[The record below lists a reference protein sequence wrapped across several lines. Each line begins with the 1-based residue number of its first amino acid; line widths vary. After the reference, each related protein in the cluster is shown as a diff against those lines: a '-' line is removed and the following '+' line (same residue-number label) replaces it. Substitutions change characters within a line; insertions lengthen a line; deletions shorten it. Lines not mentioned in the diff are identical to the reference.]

1 MTPTE
6 AYLAVTFRCNC
17 RCRMCDVW
25 RKDPVPEV
33 EPSFYLRLPASLKLV
48 NLTGGEPFLRA
59 DLPEIAEAVTERCP
73 GVTLHV
79 STNGLATDRIV
90 ESSLRIRRVN
100 RRVGVRISLDGLGA
114 EHDRVRG
121 VPGAFKKAE
130 GTMQALQQAG
140 LRDLGFAFTL
150 TAGNEGHLL
159 PAYRFARRMGVDFS
173 TAITHSSP
181 LFFGEQQEARPET
194 EAATRGLAELRD
206 LQLRA
211 RHPKQWMRAY
221 FTDGL
226 IEALAG
232 RPRKIRCGALRDFFF
247 MTPAGDV
254 YPCPVLERR
263 VGNLADAS
271 YAELV
276 RRDPSARSAV
286 DACRLDCWMVCTAR
300 PVMRRRLLS
309 CLRWALTEKR
319 RLRKTP

>member
-140 LRDLGFAFTL
+140 LRDLGT
-150 TAGNEGHLL
+150 
-159 PAYRFARRMGVDFS
+159 
-173 TAITHSSP
+173 
-181 LFFGEQQEARPET
+181 
-194 EAATRGLAELRD
+194 AATSRRPG
-206 LQLRA
+206 
-211 RHPKQWMRAY
+211 P
-221 FTDGL
+221 
-226 IEALAG
+226 
-232 RPRKIRCGALRDFFF
+232 RPRRR
-247 MTPAGDV
+247 PAGW
-254 YPCPVLERR
+254 
-263 VGNLADAS
+263 
-271 YAELV
+271 
-276 RRDPSARSAV
+276 PSCATSSFGPAIRSSGCARTSP
-286 DACRLDCWMVCTAR
+286 TG
-300 PVMRRRLLS
+300 
-309 CLRWALTEKR
+309 
-319 RLRKTP
+319 

>member
-1 MTPTE
+1 MKPTE

-25 RKDPVPEV
+25 RKNPAAEV
-33 EPSFYLRLPASLKLV
+33 EPSFYLRLPPSLKLV
-48 NLTGGEPFLRA
+48 NLTGGEPFLRD
-59 DLPEIAEAVTERCP
+59 DLPDIAEAVSERCP
-73 GVTLHV
+73 GATLHL

-90 ESSLRIRRVN
+90 VASARVRRVN

-121 VPGAFKKAE
+121 VPGAFKKAKE
-130 GTMQALQQAG
+130 TMQALRKAG

-150 TAGNEGHLL
+150 TAGNEGQLI
-159 PAYRFARRMGVDFS
+159 PAYRFAREMGVDFS

-181 LFFGEQQEARPET
+181 LFFGDQTEARPDA

-226 IEALAG
+226 IGALAG
-232 RPRKIRCGALRDFFF
+232 RPRKIRCGALREFFF
-247 MTPAGDV
+247 MTPTGDV
-254 YPCPVLERR
+254 YPCPVLDRG
-263 VGNLADAS
+263 VGNLSDAP
-271 YAELV
+271 YDELV
-276 RRDPSARSAV
+276 RRAPEARSAV
-286 DACRLDCWMVCTAR
+286 DACRRDCWMVCTAR
-300 PVMRRRLLS
+300 PVMRRHLAS
-309 CLRWALTEKR
+309 CVRWALAEKR
-319 RLRKTP
+319 RLRKNP